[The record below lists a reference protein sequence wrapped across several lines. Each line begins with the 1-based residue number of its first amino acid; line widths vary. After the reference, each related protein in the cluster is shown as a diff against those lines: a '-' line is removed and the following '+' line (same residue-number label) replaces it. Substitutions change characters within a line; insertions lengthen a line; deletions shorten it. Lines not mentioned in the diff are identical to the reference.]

1 MSSIFT
7 YRQAITLRDLAL
19 GSPTHTIEAKFGIT
33 YRAVMYNLK
42 LIREILGDLTHAGL
56 VAEAF
61 RRGELFWKGDRLEMR
76 HRSLNRVWLLKHVE
90 VPIEND
96 NGKKW
101 SKAITYYIR
110 GEWDCPYCGHTKTI
124 TPGHMAVQTMG
135 RCPLCNCAIE
145 PCEEMS
151 R

>member
-7 YRQAITLRDLAL
+7 YRQAIILRDLAL
-19 GSPTHTIEAKFGIT
+19 GFSPRAIESKFGIT

-42 LIREILGDLTHAGL
+42 QIRNILGDLTHAGL

-61 RRGELFWKGDRLEMR
+61 RRGELFWNGDHLETM
-76 HRSLNRVWLLKHVE
+76 HKPINYVWLIE
-90 VPIEND
+90 NMEIPIEND

-101 SKAITYYIR
+101 NKEITYYIR

-145 PCEEMS
+145 PCEVMK